1 MERCKLRQAN
11 RYHFQVFVLDAMLD
25 LKPGADRDQ
34 LLAAM
39 RGGVLAKGDLVGTFR
54 QQRPPLK

>member
-1 MERCKLRQAN
+1 M
-11 RYHFQVFVLDAMLD
+11 FVLDAMLD